1 VASSDRP
8 GTVRATLGEIKKG
21 TWLANAQQRS
31 SRRKSPWNLL
41 LILFLPIWLALWFG
55 GLRLSHFLADLLMHG
70 HRVPDSL
77 IWPGVV
83 APFLAYLPLLLAT
96 IPTSMMLVNY
106 FIYLFVP
113 PARRAMDEED
123 KAVPGTEYATQQPIM
138 VRLTCIA
145 LPIAIICAVV
155 GQVFL

>member
-1 VASSDRP
+1 
-8 GTVRATLGEIKKG
+8 
-21 TWLANAQQRS
+21 
-31 SRRKSPWNLL
+31 
-41 LILFLPIWLALWFG
+41 
-55 GLRLSHFLADLLMHG
+55 
-70 HRVPDSL
+70 
-77 IWPGVV
+77 
-83 APFLAYLPLLLAT
+83 
-96 IPTSMMLVNY
+96 MMLVNY